1 MKKFYFLLFL
11 LVSISFASN
20 AQSIDFYKL
29 NGKVVDEKQEA
40 IPFANVVVYNSN
52 DSSLVKG
59 GATDMDGRFSFQLSN
74 GSYYVYVSFLSYKSE
89 TKGSIEINGADKR
102 TGPIRLK
109 PNTQLLEEVEVVA
122 DRNEM
127 ELKLD
132 KRVFNVSK
140 NLSNAGAN
148 AAEILDNIPSV
159 QVDVEGNVSLRG
171 SQNVRVL
178 VDGKPSTITGGST
191 ADVLRQF
198 QGNMIER
205 VEVIT
210 NPSARYDAEGEVG
223 IINIV
228 LKKEKQKGINGSV
241 EAVAGNPDNYRAAFN
256 LNYRSKKTNF
266 FTSYGGA
273 YRNSPGGG
281 ESFQTFD
288 NGDTSYVYRSKSDR
302 QRGGLSQNF
311 RLGAD
316 YFINNKNTITIAGL
330 YRYSDE
336 LNISKYEYRD
346 LYANNELYRLVVRE
360 DNEDETGE
368 NIEGSINYTKK
379 YDDDDQKFTI
389 DLQWSESEDLEQSD
403 IDETNSLTGDVLQQ
417 KTSNLEANRTILV
430 QSDYTYP
437 LRENGLFET
446 GFRTTLR
453 NVQNEYYV
461 KQRNSPQDEYLILG
475 QFNNNFLYN
484 ENIYAAYIMFGNEIK
499 QFSYQVGLRGEYSD
513 IGTELRLTKQ
523 SNSWEYFNLFPSAH
537 FTYELK
543 NKDNFQLS
551 YSRRINRPRYRY
563 LMPFQT
569 FSDARNLWRGNPDIQ
584 PEYTDSYEL
593 GYLKYFPKG
602 SLFSSLYYRYRTG
615 VIDRITISDEQ
626 GFTQRLP
633 VNLAIENNFGL
644 EFTASYDFTKKFN
657 VNTSLNIYRAITNGT
672 FQGIELKN
680 DVITMNSR
688 LMTKLEVLPKVD
700 LQLSGRY
707 SAPQRTAQGRTKSLY
722 SIDLSVAKD
731 VFKGNGT
738 LILSARDLLNSRKRR
753 SIVDTDVLYSE
764 SEFQWRARQ
773 ILLSLTYRINQKK
786 NRGRSRDGMSEGD
799 DF

>member
-1 MKKFYFLLFL
+1 MRHFSLFIL
-11 LVSISFASN
+11 ASFALTAN
-20 AQSIDFYKL
+20 LFAQSSENHTLTSKVLDE
-29 NGKVVDEKQEA
+29 NGNG
-40 IPFANVVVYNSN
+40 IPFANVVIYDQS

-59 GATDMDGRFSFQLSN
+59 AATDVSGEFNIQLQN
-74 GSYYVYVSFLSYKSE
+74 GTYYLQISFLSYQRKQESNI
-89 TKGSIEINGADKR
+89 KIEGRDLKINPVK
-102 TGPIRLK
+102 LQ
-109 PNTQLLEEVEVVA
+109 PNTKLLEEVEVVEE
-122 DRNEM
+122 RNQM

-132 KRVFNVSK
+132 KRVFNIVK

-148 AAEILDNIPSV
+148 VAEILDNLPSV
-159 QVDVEGNVSLRG
+159 QVDIEGNVSLRG

-178 VDGKPSTITGGST
+178 IDGKPSSITGSST
-191 ADVLRQF
+191 SDVLRQF

-228 LKKEKQKGINGSV
+228 LKKEKQRGLNGSV
-241 EAVAGNPDNYRAAFN
+241 EAVAGYPDNYRASFN

-273 YRNSPGGG
+273 YRKSPGGG

-288 NGDTSYVYRSKSDR
+288 NGDTSYVYRSNSER
-302 QRGGLSQNF
+302 ERGGLSQNF

-316 YFINNKNTITIAGL
+316 YFIDDKNTITVAGL

-336 LNISKYEYRD
+336 LNISTYEYRD
-346 LYANNELYRLVVRE
+346 LFANSELYRLVVRE
-360 DNEDETGE
+360 DEEEEIGE
-368 NIEGSINYTKK
+368 NLEGSINYTRK
-379 YDDDDQKFTI
+379 YTDEDQKLTF
-389 DLQWSESEDLEQSD
+389 DFQWSESDDLEESD
-403 IDETNSLTGDVLQQ
+403 IEENNSLSQELLEQR
-417 KTSNLEANRTILV
+417 TSNREANRTILI
-430 QSDYTYP
+430 QSDYTHP
-437 LRENGLFET
+437 VNENGLFET

-453 NVQNEYYV
+453 TVQNEYFV
-461 KQRNSPQDEYLILG
+461 KQRTATDDPFLILDE
-475 QFNNNFLYN
+475 FNNDFLYE
-484 ENIYAAYIMFGNEIK
+484 ENIYAAYVMFGNEIK
-499 QFSYQVGLRGEYSD
+499 RFSYQVGLRGELSD
-513 IGTELRLTKQ
+513 ISTLLKLTDE
-523 SNSWEYFNLFPSAH
+523 SNSWNYFNFFPSAH
-537 FTYELK
+537 LTYELK

-569 FSDARNLWRGNPDIQ
+569 FSDARNLWRGNPDVQ

-602 SLFSSLYYRYRTG
+602 SLFSALYYRYRTG
-615 VIDRITISDEQ
+615 VIERITVADEE

-633 VNLAIENNFGL
+633 VNLATENNIGF
-644 EFTASYDFTKKFN
+644 EFNASYDFSKKFN
-657 VNTSLNIYRAITNGT
+657 MNASMNVYRAISEGSYQGT
-672 FQGIELKN
+672 ELKN

-688 LMTKLEVLPKVD
+688 LMAKMEILPKVD
-700 LQLSGRY
+700 MQFSGRY
-707 SAPQRTAQGRTKSLY
+707 EAPQETTQGRRKSLY
-722 SIDLSVAKD
+722 TFDLSLSKEVMNGK
-731 VFKGNGT
+731 GT
-738 LILSARDLLNSRKRR
+738 LVASVRDLLNSRIRR

-773 ILLSLTYRINQKK
+773 FLVSFTYRINQKK
-786 NRGRSRDGMSEGD
+786 SRGAKGGEGGED